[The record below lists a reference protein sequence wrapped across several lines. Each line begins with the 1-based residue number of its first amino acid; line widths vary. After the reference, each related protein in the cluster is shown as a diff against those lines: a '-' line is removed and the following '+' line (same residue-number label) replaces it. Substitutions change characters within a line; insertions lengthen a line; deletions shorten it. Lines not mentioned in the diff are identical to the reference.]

1 MDDANLIGSTI
12 EEVSLL
18 VGKRFDSDAKQKLT
32 TLLFRTIQGSNDVI
46 LSPMAEK
53 YGPRILLDEW
63 DSIFTSLGDSRI
75 EDTLLNIELAQKEKF
90 SPRSVAK
97 PWFPERQ
104 KDLEGYYSSNSAD
117 YSVLDCSP
125 SNLNLSLRPLS
136 LASVKDFIKKSTSAG
151 LPSMQKKGIVLD
163 QTINN
168 FEVLLSDANRLRIPC
183 VIFTRTQESLKTR
196 IVFGVPL
203 IVVLNEMRF
212 YQPVLKVQ
220 RNLTWRSALRGPDE
234 VASHLTAIIDEAKR
248 TGNLL
253 VSIDFSKYDQS
264 IKPELQ
270 AKVGEYYK
278 AIFQKS
284 FSGDIDDLI
293 KLKSEIKVVSPT
305 GIISGGH
312 GEPSGSAFTNEDDS
326 IAQHCIARH
335 SNIPV
340 EGFYDIQG
348 DDGVYMINP
357 DSYPT
362 FVSNFNKFGLEVN
375 EDKSTT
381 SMEYLTYLQNLYH
394 PYYRLKDDKIP
405 GVYPTYRA
413 LNRICYLE
421 RFANF
426 MDFGLQGRDYFAI
439 RTLSILENC
448 KYHPYFEELVKFVLS
463 KDKYELSPSAKGIA
477 DYVKFVSETEG
488 FSSDIINQFGDDIK
502 GIKSWESFKLVQK
515 LRA

>member
-1 MDDANLIGSTI
+1 MKDANLVDSVVK
-12 EEVSLL
+12 EVSQM
-18 VGKRFDSDAKQKLT
+18 VGIQFDSDAKQKLT
-32 TLLFRTIQGSNDVI
+32 TLLFRSVQGSNDVI

-53 YGPRILLDEW
+53 FGPLVLLEEW
-63 DSIFTSLGDSRI
+63 DSIFNSLDESRI
-75 EDTLLNIELAQKEKF
+75 ENTLLNIEQVQKEKF
-90 SPRSVAK
+90 SPRSIAI

-104 KDLEGYYSSNSAD
+104 KDLEGYYSNNSVD

-136 LASVKDFIKKSTSAG
+136 LANTKDFIKKNTSAG

-163 QTINN
+163 QTVRN
-168 FEVLLSDANRLRIPC
+168 FDELYSQASMLDLPS

-196 IVFGVPL
+196 IVFGIPL
-203 IVVLNEMRF
+203 VIVLNEMRF
-212 YQPVLKVQ
+212 YQPLLKVQ
-220 RNLTWRSALRGPDE
+220 KNLSWRSALRGPDD

-248 TGNLL
+248 TGRLL

-264 IKPELQ
+264 ISPELQ

-278 AIFQKS
+278 AIFQNS
-284 FSGDIDDLI
+284 FSDEIDDLI
-293 KLKSEIKVVSPT
+293 NVKSNIKIVSPT
-305 GIISGGH
+305 GIMSGGH

-326 IAQHCIARH
+326 IAQHCIATH

-340 EGFYDIQG
+340 DGYFDIQG

-357 DSYPT
+357 DSYET

-375 EDKSTT
+375 LDKSTT
-381 SMEYLTYLQNLYH
+381 SMTYLTFLQNLYH
-394 PYYRLKDDKIP
+394 PFYRKADGTIP
-405 GVYPTYRA
+405 GIYPTYRA

-421 RFANF
+421 RYINF
-426 MDFGLQGRDYFAI
+426 MESGLLGRDYFAI
-439 RTLSILENC
+439 RTLSILENV
-448 KYHPYFEELVKFVLS
+448 KEHPYFEELVKFVLS
-463 KDKYELSPSAKGIA
+463 KDKYNLTPSAKGIS

-488 FSSDIINQFGDDIK
+488 FSSDIINQHGDDVK
-502 GIKSWESFKLVQK
+502 GIRTWKSFQLVNK